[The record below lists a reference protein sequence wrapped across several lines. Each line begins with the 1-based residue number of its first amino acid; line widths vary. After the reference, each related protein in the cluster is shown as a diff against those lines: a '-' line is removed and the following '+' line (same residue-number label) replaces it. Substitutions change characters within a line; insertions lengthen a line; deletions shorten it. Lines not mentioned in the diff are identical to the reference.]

1 MDAWCSRLSNGAE
14 NRLGEED
21 FVAGERSIRRAAGD
35 VANEK
40 NKLIGINEQIGRLG
54 KRVLYHMCRA
64 PCLPIGDASKNSP
77 YCPLQSQS
85 FVIFSP
91 AVHPSFL
98 LPALRVLVVALVDP
112 LW

>member
-21 FVAGERSIRRAAGD
+21 FVAGKISIRRAAGD

-54 KRVLYHMCRA
+54 KRVFYHMCRA
-64 PCLPIGDASKNSP
+64 PCLPIGYASKNSP
-77 YCPLQSQS
+77 YCPLQQSQS

-98 LPALRVLVVALVDP
+98 LPALRVVVLVDP
-112 LW
+112 L